1 MMERANLQLVRYLY
15 LFKEIVSCLNFL
27 LSVIFLQVASN
38 VDGSKITNI
47 RKEEKEMVV
56 AVLKEIAVGRKRN
69 SFYISNREPLLA
81 DSFIK
86 LPIGSIFPKGWLRK
100 QLLLM
105 SEGMTGHLTEI
116 SPWCRKENNAW
127 LSPQGEGVNHWEELP
142 YWLKGFTSLGYVL
155 NDKRIIEEAVY
166 WIRGIMGSQHENGY
180 FGPRINWE
188 ENHDLWPNM
197 IALYPIRTYYEATS
211 DRKVLSF
218 MKKYFRWQM
227 TVPLEHFLPIEP
239 IPWQKWRAGDNLDHI
254 YWLYNRTGE
263 KWLLELAR
271 VNHERTADW
280 VGSIP
285 TWHGVNI
292 CQCFREPAQYYQQT
306 KNVRYLRATER
317 VYNTVKDIYGQVPGG
332 MFGADENCRP
342 GYIGPRQGAETCSIV
357 EFMYS
362 FELLLRITGNPI
374 WADRCEEV
382 AFNSLPAAM
391 TPDLKGLHYLT
402 APNQIQLDKGD
413 KHPMI
418 ENRGN
423 MFAYT
428 PFEDYRCCQHNV
440 AFGWPY
446 YAEHLWLATQDNGL
460 AAVLYAA
467 SEVRAKVG
475 NDGTVVKIIEDTG
488 YPFEE
493 VIEFK
498 VVTKKDVRFP
508 LYLRIPS
515 WCSRPKLYINGK
527 EVKVDASPLSFIRI
541 SRKWSNNDIVS
552 LELPMDITVKIWEKN
567 KNSIS
572 INRGPL
578 TYSLKIGEQ
587 WVRYG
592 GTDKWP
598 AYEVFPTTPW
608 NYALSVDVK
617 NPAASFTFKQVK
629 DKSLLRSENMD
640 FQPFSLECAP
650 VELHAKGRRLPQ
662 WQMEPNG
669 MIGDL
674 PESPIKSQE
683 PLEDVILVPMGCARL
698 RVSAFPQLAE

>member
-1 MMERANLQLVRYLY
+1 MSTGRFTKVIILILSSVEILLCIASVDSSKLQ
-15 LFKEIVSCLNFL
+15 ESE
-27 LSVIFLQVASN
+27 AE
-38 VDGSKITNI
+38 G
-47 RKEEKEMVV
+47 MGVV
-56 AVLKEIAVGRKRN
+56 VLKEIAVGKKKS
-69 SFYISNREPLLA
+69 SFYVSNREPLLPE
-81 DSFIK
+81 SFIK
-86 LPIGSIFPKGWLRK
+86 LPIGSISPRGWLRK

-105 SEGMTGHLTEI
+105 RDGMTGHLAEI
-116 SPWCRKENNAW
+116 SPWCKKENNAW
-127 LSPQGEGVNHWEELP
+127 LSPKGDGVNHWEELP
-142 YWLKGFTSLGYVL
+142 YWLKGFTSLGYIL
-155 NDKRIIEEAVY
+155 KDERIIGEATSWV
-166 WIRGIMGSQHENGY
+166 RGIMASQREDGY
-180 FGPRINWE
+180 FGPRVNWE
-188 ENHDLWPNM
+188 KNRDLWPNM
-197 IALYPIRTYYEATS
+197 IALYPIRTYYEATG
-211 DRKVLSF
+211 DKKVLSF

-227 TVPLEHFLPIEP
+227 TIPLEHFLTIEP

-254 YWLYNRTGE
+254 YWLYNHTGE
-263 KWLLELAR
+263 RWLLELAR

-306 KNVRYLRATER
+306 KDIRYLRATER

-342 GYIGPRQGAETCSIV
+342 GYTGPRQGAETCSMV

-362 FELLLRITGNPI
+362 FEMLLRITGNPV

-402 APNQIQLDKGD
+402 APNQIQLDKEN

-418 ENRGN
+418 DNSGN

-467 SEVRAKVG
+467 SEVGAKVG
-475 NDGTVVKIIEDTG
+475 SEGTAVKIIEETG
-488 YPFEE
+488 YPFDES
-493 VIEFK
+493 VEFK
-498 VVTKKDVRFP
+498 IVTRRSAKFP
-508 LYLRIPS
+508 IYLRVPS
-515 WCSRPKLYINGK
+515 WCNRPKLYINGK
-527 EVKVDASPLSFIRI
+527 EVKVDGGVSPLSFIKITRE
-541 SRKWSNNDIVS
+541 WSNNDVVI
-552 LELPMDITVKIWEKN
+552 LELPMDISIKIWEKN
-567 KNSIS
+567 RNAVSVS
-572 INRGPL
+572 RGPL
-578 TYSLKIGEQ
+578 TYSLKIGEK

-608 NYALSVDVK
+608 NYALSVNMK
-617 NPAASFTFKQVK
+617 SPAASFVFRQVK
-629 DKSLLRSENMD
+629 EKTLLRSENLD
-640 FQPFSLECAP
+640 FQTFSLEHAP
-650 VELHAKGRRLPQ
+650 VELHAKGRRVPE
-662 WQMEPNG
+662 WKMEPNG
-669 MIGDL
+669 MIGEL
-674 PESPIKSQE
+674 PESPVKSQE
-683 PLEDVILVPMGCARL
+683 PLEDIVLIPMGCARL
-698 RVSAFPQLAE
+698 RVSAFPMLAEE